1 MVKKENNKTKDIS
14 DKFKDFPS
22 VFERGERDE
31 ELVNAEARTHHP
43 DYPLFRAMSMS
54 RDSGDSIAEHY
65 EDYVFQTFKKGLKR
79 IKRY

>member
-31 ELVNAEARTHHP
+31 ELV
-43 DYPLFRAMSMS
+43 
-54 RDSGDSIAEHY
+54 IAE
-65 EDYVFQTFKKGLKR
+65 ELVF
-79 IKRY
+79 